1 MTKTFKL
8 RGNRGNSMWR
18 AGSTHLI
25 LLLFLAMPLCALA
38 NPQALAIMSKA
49 DEANRAKYEIAKMT
63 MLLLDHGKEQM
74 SRELIWYFMND
85 GNTRTSL
92 LKFTAP
98 PSVQGV
104 GVLIEEDKG
113 KPNAVWNYLPATRN
127 VRRISGELR
136 QNRFMGTELV
146 FEDFEGL
153 KLDKYDYRLLRSE
166 ACPESGVCFVVEAQ
180 ASEAEEKNTSSYSKK
195 IFWINRENF
204 VIVKTELYD
213 RSGVLAKVCEMS
225 GLRQVSGYWRSKRQT
240 MTNLLNGRS
249 TVLLEEDRKLGQPF
263 DKYYVGQQY
272 LRSE

>member
-1 MTKTFKL
+1 MTKAFKL
-8 RGNRGNSMWR
+8 RGSRGNSMR
-18 AGSTHLI
+18 CPGSAQLI
-25 LLLFLAMPLCALA
+25 LLLLLATPLRALA
-38 NPQALAIMSKA
+38 DPQGFAIMTKA
-49 DEANRAKYEIAKMT
+49 DEMNRAKYEVVKMN

-98 PSVQGV
+98 PSVQGD

-136 QNRFMGTELV
+136 QNRFMGTEMV

-153 KLDKYDYRLLRSE
+153 KLDKYDYRLLRSD
-166 ACPESGVCFVVEAQ
+166 ACPESGACFVIEAK
-180 ASEAEEKNTSSYSKK
+180 ASDAEEKNTSGYSKK
-195 IFWINRENF
+195 IFWVNRDNF

-213 RSGVLAKVCEMS
+213 KSGVLAKVWELS
-225 GLRQVSGYWRSKRQT
+225 GLRQVSGYWRSKRET

-249 TVLLEEDRKLGQPF
+249 TVLLEENRKLGQPF